1 MSNIKLQ
8 VGKTYRNRK
17 GEEVKIVEYNG
28 DSEYPYGGSD
38 SEWYTESGRF
48 EYFTKSPEDLIEEV
62 PEIRHTFA
70 IADGIKTITIEQV
83 GNRIVLEMVPEE
95 AEPKPGDVMIN
106 EYDSVYIFKR
116 AIDDHSHECYAWLG
130 KNRKVENLLIG
141 GWDFSGRPATPEEA
155 QPLFDT
161 LQRAG
166 KQWNPQTMQVE
177 DVKPKPG
184 DVMINEKGSVYI
196 LKDVVDNGNHRY
208 FAWFRKNEHLSIE
221 GTCLPGHL
229 ATPEEAQT
237 LWDALKKAGKQWNAE
252 TMQIEDIGPKPGD
265 IMINKFGSLY
275 IFKKVYDDGWHN
287 NFVWVDNNGR
297 AFYNNTSACFPGRL
311 ATLEEAKL
319 LFDALKKAGKRWNA
333 ETMQVEDIGPRPGDV
348 MINENGSV
356 YIFKDVVDNGN
367 HRYFAWFGKDGRLF
381 IEGTCLPGRSA
392 TPEETKLLFDA
403 LKKEGKQW
411 NPKTMEIE
419 DVPEIDHIRKWVEK
433 HLDYRYYNHESLT
446 KVIYNYLKHKEGENE
461 R

>member
-8 VGKTYRNRK
+8 VGKTYRSRE
-17 GEEVKIVEYNG
+17 GEEVKIVKMGNMGWDYWSGNNG
-28 DSEYPYGGSD
+28 
-38 SEWYTESGRF
+38 EWYYEGGKWSHF
-48 EYFTKSPEDLIEEV
+48 AEEHPKDLVEEV
-62 PEIRHTFA
+62 TEIRHTFT
-70 IADGIKTITIEQV
+70 IPNNMKTITINQV
-83 GNRIVLEMVPEE
+83 GNRIVLEMIPEE
-95 AEPKPGDVMIN
+95 RKEPKPGDVMIN
-106 EYDSVYIFKR
+106 DSGSVYIFKEIN
-116 AIDDHSHECYAWLG
+116 ANGGFHNNFAWLG
-130 KNRKVENLLIG
+130 KDGSLEIEG
-141 GWDFSGRPATPEEA
+141 TCYPGRPATSEEA
-155 QPLFDT
+155 QPLFAA
-161 LQRAG
+161 LQ
-166 KQWNPQTMQVE
+166 
-177 DVKPKPG
+177 
-184 DVMINEKGSVYI
+184 
-196 LKDVVDNGNHRY
+196 
-208 FAWFRKNEHLSIE
+208 
-221 GTCLPGHL
+221 
-229 ATPEEAQT
+229 
-237 LWDALKKAGKQWNAE
+237 KAGKRWRPK

-265 IMINKFGSLY
+265 IMINKFGSVY
-275 IFKKVYDDGWHN
+275 IFKNVYYDGWHN